1 MKGLTKLS
9 LVGAI
14 SALFAAIA
22 IAQAPPGL
30 AGLVWQDTEIEFDL
44 NAGNLVATG
53 ALSTTIAIGNQNP
66 ARITKA
72 PNTLNINLD
81 LQALTGIVGLPTVTL
96 TGTALSGG
104 NQVQWTTGP
113 VDINLCLRS
122 NQTGLPAD
130 ILIKRVTGASLLV
143 DLTLLNQPYNSS
155 VCNDTFYVRGTPS
168 GGNQFNY
175 LNIEAYAFCLENPFT
190 RINATVRDLDYVIHT
205 GPIPEPAS
213 LLALGTGLASLL
225 ALRRRKQ

>member
-30 AGLVWQDTEIEFDL
+30 AGLVWLDDKIEFDL

-72 PNTLNINLD
+72 ANTLNINLD

-104 NQVQWTTGP
+104 SQVQWTTGP
-113 VDINLCLRS
+113 VDINLCLEPEVS
-122 NQTGLPAD
+122 GLP
-130 ILIKRVTGASLLV
+130 IRLLIKRITGASLLV
-143 DLTLLNQPYNSS
+143 DLTLLSTPYYSS

-175 LNIEAYAFCLENPFT
+175 LNIEAYAFCVESPFT
-190 RINATVRDLDYVIHT
+190 RINAVIRDLDYIAYS
-205 GPIPEPAS
+205 GPVPEPAS
-213 LLALGTGLASLL
+213 MLALGTGLASLL
-225 ALRRRKQ
+225 ALRRRRK